1 LIDKRKRRRKEERK
15 GEREKEGREERGGRE
30 KDGRR
35 EGRVTD
41 PFLRAWTETD
51 PVLLEKLPK
60 STPGSLP
67 VSPLILKGHRTP
79 ALIAPLSW
87 N

>member
-1 LIDKRKRRRKEERK
+1 MIDKRKRRRKEERK
-15 GEREKEGREERGGRE
+15 GGRKEEGER

-35 EGRVTD
+35 EGRVMD
-41 PFLRAWTETD
+41 PFLRAWTETG

-67 VSPLILKGHRTP
+67 VSALILKGHRTP

>member
-1 LIDKRKRRRKEERK
+1 MM
-15 GEREKEGREERGGRE
+15 
-30 KDGRR
+30 
-35 EGRVTD
+35 D
-41 PFLRAWTETD
+41 PFLRAWTETG

-67 VSPLILKGHRTP
+67 VSALILKGHRTP